1 MAKFEWEVGP
11 EDIVSLKLRWNGRR
25 QVSLNGEPVQEFS
38 GKTGPKFS
46 LSDGRM
52 AEAFVTWGLT
62 QQTVELRVNG
72 EMARLAAVGTKIR
85 CEKCSAEMKA
95 YDKFCE
101 SCGTPAQPPEVQQLD
116 LSIKGANGVIGALSI
131 LFLLAGLLL
140 GGIQYSR
147 AQDALEKLAQY
158 DAAAQWSEPVNGN
171 IVTVGELREMVEWE
185 PIGVLLVNIL
195 LAVVMAGLYF
205 WGRRSPLPAV
215 LVAAGTYLAVQV
227 ISAIVDPATIG
238 QGIVLKIIIVAMLY
252 RGIKAGFQ
260 QRSLQT

>member
-1 MAKFEWEVGP
+1 M
-11 EDIVSLKLRWNGRR
+11 KLGWDGRR
-25 QVSLNGEPVQEFS
+25 RVSLNGEPVQEFS
-38 GKTGPKFS
+38 GKRGPEFS

-52 AEAFVTWGLT
+52 AEAFVKWGLT
-62 QQTVELRVNG
+62 ERTVGLRVNG
-72 EMARLAAVGTKIR
+72 EIARLAAPGTKIR

-116 LSIKGANGVIGALSI
+116 LSIKGATGVIGALSI
-131 LFLLAGLLL
+131 LFLLAGLVL

-158 DAAAQWSEPVNGN
+158 DAAAQWSEPVNGK
-171 IVTVGELREMVEWE
+171 IVTVGELREMVVWE

-227 ISAIVDPATIG
+227 ISAIVDPATFG